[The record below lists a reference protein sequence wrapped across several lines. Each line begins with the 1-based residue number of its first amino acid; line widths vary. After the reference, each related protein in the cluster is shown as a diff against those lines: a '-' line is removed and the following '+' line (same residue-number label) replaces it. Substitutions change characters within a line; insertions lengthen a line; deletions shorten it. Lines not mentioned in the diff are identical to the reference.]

1 LHTGKGGGAWW
12 IAIDLA
18 GVLWVLVAA
27 TGLVLW
33 LQLKKRRRVGAFW
46 LVVGTAAGALL
57 FVLLAP

>member
-1 LHTGKGGGAWW
+1 
-12 IAIDLA
+12 
-18 GVLWVLVAA
+18 
-27 TGLVLW
+27 VLW